1 MRDERLIRYAKANR
15 NQMSEPEA
23 KLWSCLRRGQLG
35 VRFRRQHPIGPYIA
49 DFACLSLKLVV
60 EVDGNQHI
68 GSHYDRARDGYMRRR
83 GWTVL
88 RYWADEVMFDLEMLL
103 DDVVGKI
110 EKLSSPA

>member
-1 MRDERLIRYAKANR
+1 
-15 NQMSEPEA
+15 
-23 KLWSCLRRGQLG
+23 
-35 VRFRRQHPIGPYIA
+35 
-49 DFACLSLKLVV
+49 
-60 EVDGNQHI
+60 
-68 GSHYDRARDGYMRRR
+68 MRRR